1 MLYTMFV
8 CLGVAFI
15 EALGVVE
22 ICKLNIDAKALGIS
36 VVGLTAVCLVVLVFW
51 FLNVEA
57 NKDKDD

>member
-1 MLYTMFV
+1 MYTVIV

-36 VVGLTAVCLVVLVFW
+36 VFCLTAVCLVVLALW
-51 FLNVEA
+51 FLYVEA
-57 NKDKDD
+57 NKNADD